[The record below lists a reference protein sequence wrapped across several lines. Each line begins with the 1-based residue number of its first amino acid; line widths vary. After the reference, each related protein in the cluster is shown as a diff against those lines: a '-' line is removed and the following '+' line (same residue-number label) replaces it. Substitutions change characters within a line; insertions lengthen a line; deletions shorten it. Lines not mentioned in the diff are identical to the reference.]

1 MATLRKTLL
10 GVFIGLFVA
19 SVLAYISID
28 IYYYVELPD
37 APDPS
42 TERTNR
48 MEVSHGSVR
57 YGSERELH
65 ALRVV
70 QELFPMGAVF
80 FLAALVLGLRWGIF
94 HIGPTGRVQQ
104 GQSVRKGETRD

>member
-1 MATLRKTLL
+1 MARFRKPLL

-28 IYYYVELPD
+28 IYYYIELPN
-37 APDPS
+37 APDQS
-42 TERTNR
+42 RERTQR
-48 MEVSHGSVR
+48 MVVSHGSVR

-65 ALRVV
+65 ALRAVE
-70 QELFPMGAVF
+70 ELFPMGAGL
-80 FLAALVLGLRWGIF
+80 FLAALLLGLRWGIF

-104 GQSVRKGETRD
+104 GESVGKEENP